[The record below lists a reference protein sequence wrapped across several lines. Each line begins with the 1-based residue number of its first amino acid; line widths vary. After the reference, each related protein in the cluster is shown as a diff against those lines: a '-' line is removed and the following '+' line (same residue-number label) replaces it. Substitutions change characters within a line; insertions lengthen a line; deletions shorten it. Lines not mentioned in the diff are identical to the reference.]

1 MGQITHINIEH
12 IVVDSNRSY
21 EFATL
26 FAPDVTF
33 HGPILTKPVNGKALE
48 LRMRSAPEK
57 PDNKY
62 TMPYAASRFVTP

>member
-1 MGQITHINIEH
+1 MSHHPFRVGSASGASSEQ
-12 IVVDSNRSY
+12 
-21 EFATL
+21 FATL

-33 HGPILTKPVNGKALE
+33 HSPILTKSVNGKALV